1 MSIGSNIFGVYVAET
16 VSGPIIVRNLS
27 ITGSISTAFSAFIM
41 QQCGL
46 CMTAYEVHV
55 ENVDIANV
63 SAAFNIQ
70 DVGIVTIKAQR
81 FTAWLV
87 A

>member
-1 MSIGSNIFGVYVAET
+1 
-16 VSGPIIVRNLS
+16 
-27 ITGSISTAFSAFIM
+27 M

-46 CMTAYEVHV
+46 RMTAYEVHV